1 MSPACH
7 RPARLTAGFSELP
20 DGGLIIGAAVRNSAV
35 ANHPLVRERYP
46 VLSQAILFGASGQIR
61 NMATTGGN
69 LMQRTRCYYFYDEAA
84 RCNKRTPGAGC
95 DAIGGFNRM
104 HAILGASDS
113 CIATH
118 PSDMCVA
125 LAALDATVHVQGAGG
140 ERNIPMNDFHR
151 LPGDTPHVETSLG
164 PDELITA
171 IHLPPLAFAKH
182 SRYRKVRDRASYA
195 FALVSVA
202 AALETSDGAIRNVR
216 LALGGVAHKPWRAY
230 QAENTM
236 IGAKATRETF
246 ERAAEAELSDARG
259 YGHNDFKIE
268 LAKRTI
274 VSVLTRI
281 GGSRR
286 CSMSVMQSIMETIAK
301 VLPDKEVGSAHCAIT
316 AMSASLWT
324 ASTVMPKCKARRA
337 SRAEFKV
344 DNMAYAVPVYST
356 IAKGKIRK
364 IHSGPARSRRQACWP

>member
-1 MSPACH
+1 MKNFSYSRAGTVEGAIGLISRQSNSKFLGGGTNLVDLMRENIEQPDALIDVTRMSPGQI
-7 RPARLTAGFSELP
+7 PDGGVDELP
-20 DGGLIIGAAVRNSAV
+20 DGGLSIRGTVRNSAV
-35 ANHPLVRERYP
+35 ANHRLVRERYP
-46 VLSQAILFGASGQIR
+46 LLSQAILCGASGQIR

-84 RCNKRTPGAGC
+84 HCNKRRPGSGC

-104 HAILGASDS
+104 HAILGAGDSQSAS

-125 LAALDATVHVQGAGG
+125 LAALDATVHVQGAAGK
-140 ERNIPMNDFHR
+140 RTIPMNDFHR

-164 PDELITA
+164 SDELITA
-171 IHLPPLAFAKH
+171 IQLPPLAFARH

-202 AALETSDGAIRNVR
+202 AAMETDDGAIRNAR
-216 LALGGVAHKPWRAY
+216 LALGGVAHKPWRAWK
-230 QAENTM
+230 AEKVM

-268 LAKRTI
+268 LAKRTM
-274 VSVLTRI
+274 VGVLTELAEA
-281 GGSRR
+281 GGVR
-286 CSMSVMQSIMETIAK
+286 
-301 VLPDKEVGSAHCAIT
+301 
-316 AMSASLWT
+316 
-324 ASTVMPKCKARRA
+324 
-337 SRAEFKV
+337 
-344 DNMAYAVPVYST
+344 
-356 IAKGKIRK
+356 
-364 IHSGPARSRRQACWP
+364 